1 MKRAVLIPDSF
12 KGTMTSLEICRIMEQ
27 AILTRFPE
35 VEVVSV
41 PVADGGEG
49 TVEAFLTALGGEK
62 ITVTV
67 QGPLG
72 EPVQGFYGLLEDTAF
87 LEMAAAAG
95 LPLTEGNLH
104 PELAST
110 FGVGQLMVHAAEHGA
125 RKLIVGLGG
134 SATTDGGCGAA
145 AAAGVRFLDGQGRP
159 FVPTGGTL
167 KNIASIDVSGLHPAL
182 RNAEIR
188 TMCDIDNPM
197 TGLRGAAHVF
207 APQKGADPS
216 AVVRLDEGL
225 SHLAEVVRRDLEME
239 IETVPGA
246 GAAGGM
252 GGGMLAFFGSG
263 LEMGIKVVLDTV
275 RFDDL
280 IRDAD
285 CIFTGE
291 GKLDSQSL
299 GGKVVIG
306 VARRAKAQG
315 VPVLAVVGD
324 IEDPVEEA
332 YKEGVSGIFSINR
345 VAVPYA
351 QAKPRAKEDL
361 YRTMDNLC
369 RFMCS
374 MNF

>member
-1 MKRAVLIPDSF
+1 MKKAVLIPDSF

-87 LEMAAAAG
+87 LEMAAAAE

-145 AAAGVRFLDGQGRP
+145 AAAGVRFLDG
-159 FVPTGGTL
+159 
-167 KNIASIDVSGLHPAL
+167 
-182 RNAEIR
+182 
-188 TMCDIDNPM
+188 
-197 TGLRGAAHVF
+197 
-207 APQKGADPS
+207 
-216 AVVRLDEGL
+216 
-225 SHLAEVVRRDLEME
+225 
-239 IETVPGA
+239 
-246 GAAGGM
+246 
-252 GGGMLAFFGSG
+252 
-263 LEMGIKVVLDTV
+263 
-275 RFDDL
+275 
-280 IRDAD
+280 
-285 CIFTGE
+285 
-291 GKLDSQSL
+291 
-299 GGKVVIG
+299 
-306 VARRAKAQG
+306 
-315 VPVLAVVGD
+315 
-324 IEDPVEEA
+324 
-332 YKEGVSGIFSINR
+332 
-345 VAVPYA
+345 
-351 QAKPRAKEDL
+351 
-361 YRTMDNLC
+361 
-369 RFMCS
+369 
-374 MNF
+374 

>member
-1 MKRAVLIPDSF
+1 MKKAVLIPDSF

-167 KNIASIDVSGLHPAL
+167 KSIASIDVSGLHPAL

-216 AVVRLDEGL
+216 AVIRLDEGL
-225 SHLAEVVRRDLEME
+225 RHLAEVVRRDLEME

-263 LEMGIKVVLDTV
+263 LEMGIQVVLDTV

-306 VARRAKAQG
+306 VARRAKAMG